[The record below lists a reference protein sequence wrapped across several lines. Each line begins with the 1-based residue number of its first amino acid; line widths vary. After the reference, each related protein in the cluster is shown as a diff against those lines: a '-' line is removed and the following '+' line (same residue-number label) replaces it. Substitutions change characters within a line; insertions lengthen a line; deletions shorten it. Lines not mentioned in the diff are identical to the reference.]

1 MSSAK
6 LDASAVVLA
15 LGEADT
21 EPAIMSP
28 NRLAP
33 SPPEQP
39 ELSIIIPA
47 YNAAST
53 LPRCLDSVLSQISP
67 NTEVIVVDDGS
78 TDSTA
83 AIAAKYP
90 VHVIAIAVN
99 GGSGPARNRGAAVA
113 RGSLLLFLDAD
124 VTLREG
130 ALARVNWLAS
140 QPDVVAVIGSYDD
153 EPAVR
158 CTVSL
163 FKNLAHHYFHQRSA
177 PEVSTFWSG
186 CGAIK
191 RTAFVLLGGFDEGI
205 PEIGDVDLG
214 YRLSAQGL
222 RLRLDPNLQVKHLK
236 HWTLGSLVRT
246 DFNLRALPWA
256 RMLVTYGYLP
266 KGLNFT
272 ADQRAGALVAILS
285 VITGVAVLF
294 TRSAAIPFV
303 GCLVLAAALN
313 LGLLR
318 LFWRKG
324 GMRLVV
330 GGFLLQQFY
339 YLYSVLGLGVG
350 IALTLMKKNSTRA
363 WTGGLRSQ

>member
-1 MSSAK
+1 MSPFK
-6 LDASAVVLA
+6 LAASAVVLT
-15 LGEADT
+15 LGEPDT
-21 EPAIMSP
+21 EPAVMSP
-28 NRLAP
+28 NRRAL
-33 SPPEQP
+33 SPAEQP

-53 LPRCLDSVLSQISP
+53 LPRCLDSVLSQMSP
-67 NTEVIVVDDGS
+67 TTEVIVVDDGS
-78 TDSTA
+78 TDSTG

-90 VHVIAIAVN
+90 VQVISIAVN

-113 RGSLLLFLDAD
+113 RGRLLLFMDAD

-130 ALARVNWLAS
+130 ALNRVTWLAT
-140 QPDVVAVIGSYDD
+140 QPDVVAVFGSYDD
-153 EPAVR
+153 EPDVR
-158 CTVSL
+158 STVSL

-191 RTAFVLLGGFDEGI
+191 RSAFTLLGGFDERI

-222 RLRLDPNLQVKHLK
+222 RLRLDPDLQVKHLK

-256 RMLVTYGYLP
+256 RMFVTYGYFP

-272 ADQRAGALVAILS
+272 ADQRAGALLSILL
-285 VITGVAVLF
+285 VITGVAAFF
-294 TRSAAIPFV
+294 TWTAAILFL

-324 GMRLVV
+324 GLRLLV

-350 IALTLMKKNSTRA
+350 IALTVLKKNSTRA

>member
-1 MSSAK
+1 MSPSNV
-6 LDASAVVLA
+6 DMSAVVLTR
-15 LGEADT
+15 GVPDT
-21 EPAIMSP
+21 ETAVMSS
-28 NRLAP
+28 NRRAL
-33 SPPEQP
+33 SPTEQP

-53 LPRCLDSVLSQISP
+53 LARCLDSVLSQMSP

-90 VHVIAIAVN
+90 VQVISIAVN

-113 RGSLLLFLDAD
+113 RGSMLLFLDAD

-130 ALARVNWLAS
+130 ALARVNWLATQS
-140 QPDVVAVIGSYDD
+140 DVVALIGSYDD
-153 EPAVR
+153 EPDVR
-158 CTVSL
+158 STVSM

-191 RTAFVLLGGFDEGI
+191 RTAFVLLGGFDERI

-214 YRLSAQGL
+214 YRLSARGL
-222 RLRLDPNLQVKHLK
+222 RPRVDPNLQVKHLK

-256 RMLVTYGYLP
+256 RMFVTYGYLP
-266 KGLNFT
+266 NGLNFT

-285 VITGVAVLF
+285 LIAGVALLF
-294 TRSAAIPFV
+294 TRSAAIPFI

-313 LGLLR
+313 LRLFR

-324 GMRLVV
+324 GLRLLV

-350 IALTLMKKNSTRA
+350 IALTLLTKNSTRA
-363 WTGGLRSQ
+363 STGGFRSQ